1 MKNKLS
7 VIAGL
12 GNPGSR
18 YKDTLHNV
26 GFTCVDEIASYYGGA
41 FSYEAK
47 FDTEI
52 TRVTISE
59 QDIWLVKPQS
69 FMNKSGGPIRAVLNY
84 YQIPTEHVLIV
95 HDEIDLATETLKL
108 KIAGGHGGHNG
119 LRDIISHCDNQ
130 FLRLRIGVGH
140 PGHKDEVINYVL
152 RKVTKE
158 QEIALHQNI
167 DQALKIIP
175 ILIEE
180 GVESAM
186 KKLHT
191 EDDLSKN
198 GD

>member
-1 MKNKLS
+1 MISKLS

-12 GNPGSR
+12 GNPGPR
-18 YKDTLHNV
+18 YTDTLHNV
-26 GFTCVDEIASYYGGA
+26 GFACVDEIASNYGGI

-52 TRVTISE
+52 TKVTISE
-59 QDIWLVKPQS
+59 QNVWLIKPQS
-69 FMNKSGGPIRAVLNY
+69 FMNKSGSPIRAVLNY
-84 YQIPTEHVLIV
+84 YQIPTDQVLVI
-95 HDEIDLATETLKL
+95 HDEIDLAAEVLKL